1 MRSVNPPAP
10 VDKPLV
16 VSAHLRGTS
25 QGSRRSKTTMRALD
39 APTDLAPPSDSAA
52 ESAPAVASEYAS
64 APAVGLGEAWLLR
77 RLRRRDP
84 EAFREMVSR
93 HQTPVYSLCLRM
105 LGNPTEAED
114 VAQDVFV
121 RCFMSI
127 ERFRGD
133 SSLSTWLYRIAVNLC
148 KNRLKHL
155 SRRRWGLFDRFEEL
169 AERLLGER
177 PGLGSSMGE
186 ALPPPDA
193 ALTGSQTERLVQQA
207 LTTLDVEHR
216 ELLVLRDIEGLS
228 YADVQAVTG
237 LAEGTVKSRLHRARL
252 ALKAA
257 YERLLA
263 ADGGVEDR

>member
-1 MRSVNPPAP
+1 MRSLNPPAP

-16 VSAHLRGTS
+16 VSARLRGTS
-25 QGSRRSKTTMRALD
+25 LGSRRSNSVMRALD
-39 APTDLAPPSDSAA
+39 APTDLAPAA
-52 ESAPAVASEYAS
+52 DAMAPAS
-64 APAVGLGEAWLLR
+64 APAPVAGLGEAWLLR
-77 RLRRRDP
+77 RLRRREP
-84 EAFREMVSR
+84 EAFREMVTR
-93 HQTPVYSLCLRM
+93 HQAPIYSLCLRM
-105 LGNPTEAED
+105 LGNPAEAED

-121 RCFMSI
+121 RCFVSI

-177 PGLGSSMGE
+177 PGMGSSMGE

-193 ALTGSQTERLVQQA
+193 ALTGSQTERWVQQA
-207 LTTLDVEHR
+207 LSSLEVEHR
-216 ELLVLRDIEGLS
+216 ELLILRDIEGLS

-263 ADGGVEDR
+263 ADGGTEDT

>member
-1 MRSVNPPAP
+1 MRSLNPPAS

-16 VSAHLRGTS
+16 VSARLRGTS
-25 QGSRRSKTTMRALD
+25 LGSRRSKSVMRALD
-39 APTDLAPPSDSAA
+39 APTDLGPPLEAT
-52 ESAPAVASEYAS
+52 APASTP
-64 APAVGLGEAWLLR
+64 APAAGLGEAWLLR
-77 RLRRRDP
+77 RLRRREP
-84 EAFREMVSR
+84 EAFREMVTR
-93 HQTPVYSLCLRM
+93 HQTPFYSLCLRM

-121 RCFMSI
+121 RCFVSI

-177 PGLGSSMGE
+177 PGIGSSMGE

-193 ALTGSQTERLVQQA
+193 ALTGSQTEHLVQRA
-207 LTTLDVEHR
+207 LSTLEVEHR
-216 ELLVLRDIEGLS
+216 ELLILRDIEGLS

-263 ADGGVEDR
+263 EDGGTEDP

>member
-1 MRSVNPPAP
+1 MRSLNPPAP

-16 VSAHLRGTS
+16 GSMRLRGTS
-25 QGSRRSKTTMRALD
+25 PQRRGSNAVMRALD
-39 APTDLAPPSDSAA
+39 APADVDPPDAAAASPVERAPSA
-52 ESAPAVASEYAS
+52 
-64 APAVGLGEAWLLR
+64 GGGEAWLLR
-77 RLRRRDP
+77 RLRRREP
-84 EAFREMVSR
+84 EAFREMVTR
-93 HQTPVYSLCLRM
+93 HQTPVFSLCLRM
-105 LGNPTEAED
+105 LGNAAEAED

-121 RCFMSI
+121 RCFVSI

-169 AERLLGER
+169 AERLLGES
-177 PGLGSSMGE
+177 PGVGSSMGE

-193 ALTGSQTERLVQQA
+193 ALTGTQTEDRVQRA
-207 LTTLDVEHR
+207 LATLDVEHR

-252 ALKAA
+252 ALKSA

-263 ADGGVEDR
+263 ADGGTEDP